1 MNKQVNKWVNRQ
13 ARQSGYRR
21 SETGKSEAY
30 MVSFIYC
37 RVPCGHRHC
46 LLSAAAAALSLSQSL
61 SLPLPL
67 LVLLDVPS
75 PNLLFLLVSLNIA
88 ENSPDSTSPA
98 VQLVIAL
105 LL

>member
-1 MNKQVNKWVNRQ
+1 MKLGSQKLTWFLSSIVESHV
-13 ARQSGYRR
+13 
-21 SETGKSEAY
+21 
-30 MVSFIYC
+30 VIVIVFF
-37 RVPCGHRHC
+37 
-46 LLSAAAAALSLSQSL
+46 LLLLLLFLSLSQSL

>member
-1 MNKQVNKWVNRQ
+1 MKLGSQKLTWFLSSIVESHV
-13 ARQSGYRR
+13 
-21 SETGKSEAY
+21 
-30 MVSFIYC
+30 VIVIVFF
-37 RVPCGHRHC
+37 
-46 LLSAAAAALSLSQSL
+46 LLLLLLLFLSLSQSL